1 MPLEIERKFLV
12 DKNKF
17 DKLLKT
23 TGTHIKQ
30 GYLVATPEKTVR
42 VRTFGD
48 NGFITVKGK
57 TEGASRPEFEYAI
70 PLKDAEEMLEM
81 FAESVIVKTRYSFLI
96 EGNMWDVD
104 IFEEDNTGLILAEVE
119 LEREDIVIQLPDW
132 IGEEV
137 TGDIRYYNSYLSKT
151 PFSKW

>member
-12 DKNKF
+12 NKNKF
-17 DKLLKT
+17 DKLYKAP
-23 TGTHIKQ
+23 GEHIKQ
-30 GYLVATPEKTVR
+30 GYILATPEKTVR

-57 TEGASRPEFEYAI
+57 TEGASRPEYEYAI

-119 LEREDIVIQLPDW
+119 LVSEDSVIQIPDW
-132 IGEEV
+132 IGKEV